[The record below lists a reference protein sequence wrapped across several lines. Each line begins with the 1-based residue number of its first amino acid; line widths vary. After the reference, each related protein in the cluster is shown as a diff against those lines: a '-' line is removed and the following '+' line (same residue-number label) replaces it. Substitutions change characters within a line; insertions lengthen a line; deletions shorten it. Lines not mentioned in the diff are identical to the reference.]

1 MKPTRFHYYDPR
13 TLYEALAL
21 LREHGDDGKI
31 LAGGQSLLPLL
42 SMRLAHPR
50 VLIDI
55 SHIAELDY
63 IRATDGEVC
72 IGAAARQRT
81 VEHSDAV
88 RRVPLLAEAIRC
100 VGHPQ
105 IRNRGTVCGSL
116 AHADPAA
123 ELPGVAAALGATFVV
138 RNGTGER
145 LLSADEFF
153 VHYLTTSLNTDEMLV
168 EVRFPIFPEGWGWA
182 FEEVS
187 NRHGDY
193 ALCGVAAGVRLEDG
207 RVADARLAYVGAG
220 PVPVRLT
227 EAERAAASLGI
238 EDGARAAAAEAESR
252 LEPDSDIHASGEFRR
267 HLAGVLTQRAL
278 RRAYEQAVVGGRWP
292 VVRESE
298 RSPQAVRDLVR
309 VGKETTTLTLPGGE
323 TAREIRMRVN
333 GVDHALTVPVRKT
346 LADALREDL
355 RLTGTHLGCEHGVC
369 GACTVLIDGEA
380 VRSCLL
386 LAVQANGSDVTTV
399 EALGSPEKLHP
410 LQQAFWEH
418 HGLQCGFC
426 TPGFLTTLVA
436 FLQENPSPTRDEI
449 REAISGNLCRCTG
462 YVNIINA
469 VERAAALLRD
479 QRAGGSYWRSDI
491 GDRRSDIGRG
501 SSDL

>member
-1 MKPTRFHYYDPR
+1 MKPPRFDYYDPR
-13 TLYEALAL
+13 TLDEALAL

-42 SMRLAHPR
+42 NMRLAHPR

-55 SHIAELDY
+55 NRIAELDY
-63 IRATDGEVC
+63 VHATNGEVR

-81 VEHSDAV
+81 VEHADAA
-88 RRVPLLAEAIRC
+88 RRVPLLADAIRC

-123 ELPGVAAALGATFVV
+123 ELPGVAVALGATFVV
-138 RNGTGER
+138 RSATGER
-145 LLSADEFF
+145 MLSPGEFF
-153 VHYLTTSLNTDEMLV
+153 VHYLTTSLKADEMLV
-168 EVRFPIFPEGWGWA
+168 EVRFPISPEGWGWA

-193 ALCGVAAGVRLEDG
+193 ALCGVAAGVRVEDS
-207 RVADARLAYVGAG
+207 RILDARLAYVGAG
-220 PVPVRLT
+220 PVPVRLI
-227 EAERAAASLGI
+227 EAERVAASGADV
-238 EDGARAAAAEAESR
+238 EEGARAAAAEAESR
-252 LEPDSDIHASGEFRR
+252 LEPDADIHASSEFRR

-278 RRAYEQAVVGGRWP
+278 RRAYERAVVGGKWS
-292 VVRESE
+292 VARESE
-298 RSPQAVRDLVR
+298 DRSPKAVGGPGAGGR
-309 VGKETTTLTLPGGE
+309 GQGPGGREE
-323 TAREIRMRVN
+323 TKTLAQLGGEPAREIQIRVN
-333 GVDHALTVPVRKT
+333 GVDHTLLVPVRKT

-369 GACTVLIDGEA
+369 GACTVLLGGEP

-386 LAVQANGSDVTTV
+386 LAVQTDGGEVLTV
-399 EALGSPEKLHP
+399 EGLGSPERLHP
-410 LQQAFWEH
+410 VQQAFWEH

-426 TPGFLTTLVA
+426 TPGFLITLVA
-436 FLQENPSPTRDEI
+436 FLRENPSPTRDEI

-462 YVNIINA
+462 YVNIVNA
-469 VERAAALLRD
+469 VEHAAALLRD
-479 QRAGGSYWRSDI
+479 QRAASGG
-491 GDRRSDIGRG
+491 
-501 SSDL
+501 